1 VYGTIAY
8 QTAYLKANYPHEY
21 MTAVLSSAGTHERIA
36 EAVAECVR
44 NGIAVLLPDV
54 NLSGIGFQLEER
66 EGSMAIRFGL
76 ETVKN
81 VGWGAAENI
90 VAARSEGGAFTS
102 VDDFAKRVDLKTI
115 NKRALE
121 SLIKAG
127 ALDALGGRGT
137 LLANVD
143 RIVSLAQREQK
154 LKETGQSTMF
164 DMFGDSVAT
173 PLPAIELTPQGDVPK
188 AELLSWERELLGVYV
203 SEHPFRGAAIKL
215 AEHTSALVSELTA
228 EMDGRDVIIAG
239 MVNDTR
245 VRTTKAGKP
254 FLVVTA
260 EDLSGTQELT
270 VWSDVY
276 EPTKEL
282 WQPGNILLML
292 VKVRERGD
300 RLQISVNQV
309 TLVQAADGSL
319 SHETFEIPSWLTSA
333 VRESAGV
340 GVVSVEHEG
349 PSNGGGNGA
358 APPSLEATPKA
369 SSHGNGNGASA
380 APQRAL
386 LRFYL
391 HESDD
396 TEADRRRLDELVA
409 LIERFPGTDVVRL
422 FVHAHDGDKIELSMP
437 AARVCDELRDAGIAL
452 LADAGGGAE
461 PIMQVK
467 AAPPRKTR
475 GVEPLEV

>member
-1 VYGTIAY
+1 
-8 QTAYLKANYPHEY
+8 L
-21 MTAVLSSAGTHERIA
+21 
-36 EAVAECVR
+36 
-44 NGIAVLLPDV
+44 
-54 NLSGIGFQLEER
+54 
-66 EGSMAIRFGL
+66 
-76 ETVKN
+76 
-81 VGWGAAENI
+81 
-90 VAARSEGGAFTS
+90 
-102 VDDFAKRVDLKTI
+102 
-115 NKRALE
+115 
-121 SLIKAG
+121 
-127 ALDALGGRGT
+127 
-137 LLANVD
+137 
-143 RIVSLAQREQK
+143 
-154 LKETGQSTMF
+154 
-164 DMFGDSVAT
+164 
-173 PLPAIELTPQGDVPK
+173 PK
-188 AELLSWERELLGVYV
+188 AELLAWERDLLGVYV

-215 AEHTSALVSELTA
+215 AEHTSALLSELTP

-245 VRTTKAGKP
+245 VRQTKAGKP

-276 EPTKEL
+276 EPTREL

-340 GVVSVEHEG
+340 GVVSVEHER

-358 APPSLEATPKA
+358 APPALEAPPSA
-369 SSHGNGNGASA
+369 NGNGHGIAV
-380 APQRAL
+380 PTQRAL

-391 HESDD
+391 HETDD
-396 TEADRRRLDELVA
+396 ADADRRRLDELVA
-409 LIERFPGTDVVRL
+409 LIERYPGSDVVRL
-422 FVHAHDGDKIELSMP
+422 FVHANDGDRIELSMP

-452 LADAGGGAE
+452 LADARGGAE
-461 PIMQVK
+461 PITQVK
-467 AAPPRKTR
+467 APPPRKTR